1 MMLLRLAPALLAVFL
16 LLSVPASLRA
26 ERRPETLTELVELA
40 KRLGYVRIPPIEGA
54 LVADERTEE
63 RLCEEMRAYFCENAP
78 GIEKDVIGLKQLTR
92 GFARVLV
99 ATKGE
104 LSESLF
110 NERVSRYNDTF
121 LPLSGFIDS
130 RRLDPAYAELV
141 KDHYGARILAAPS
154 GDISLMREVDRILA
168 IPAGCT
174 PVTTRKGEYFR
185 ELVQKHYPGIEALG
199 DRQRA
204 KVYDFIASINPVFVR
219 TGTKNYGEYELHEYR
234 VTDGMAL
241 LPPPPFLDALAAC
254 RT

>member
-1 MMLLRLAPALLAVFL
+1 MMSLRLAPAVLVL
-16 LLSVPASLRA
+16 LLMSMPAPVHA

-63 RLCEEMRAYFCENAP
+63 RLCEEMRAYFRENAP
-78 GIEKDVIGLKQLTR
+78 GIEKDAIGLKHLSR
-92 GFARVLV
+92 GFAKVLV

-110 NERVSRYNDTF
+110 NERISRYNDTF
-121 LPLSGFIDS
+121 LPLNGFIDS
-130 RRLDPAYAELV
+130 RGLDPAYAEFV
-141 KDHYGARILAAPS
+141 KEYYGALILAAPAA
-154 GDISLMREVDRILA
+154 DISLMREVDRLLA

-185 ELVQKHYPGIEALG
+185 ELVQKYYPGIEALSE
-199 DRQRA
+199 RQRA
-204 KVYDFIASINPVFVR
+204 KVYDFIANINPVFTR

-234 VTDGMAL
+234 VKDGVAL
-241 LPPPPFLDALAAC
+241 LPPPAFLDALAK
-254 RT
+254 